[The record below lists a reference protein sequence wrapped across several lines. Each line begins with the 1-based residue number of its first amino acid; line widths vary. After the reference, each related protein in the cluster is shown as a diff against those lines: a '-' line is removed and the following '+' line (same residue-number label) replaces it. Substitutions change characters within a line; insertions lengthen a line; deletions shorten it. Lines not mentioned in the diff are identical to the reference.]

1 VTSVAVV
8 PTEHDEQRM
17 LVIWSE
23 MRVKSI
29 PALKLLY
36 AVPNG
41 GFRNKATAGKMRAE
55 GLRPGVPDLC
65 LPVARG
71 TSHGLYIE
79 LKRTKGGRVS
89 PDQREWIEALRAEGY
104 SVVIPKGWRAAATD
118 ILVYLGEPVPV
129 DGRL

>member
-1 VTSVAVV
+1 
-8 PTEHDEQRM
+8 
-17 LVIWSE
+17 
-23 MRVKSI
+23 
-29 PALKLLY
+29 
-36 AVPNG
+36 
-41 GFRNKATAGKMRAE
+41 
-55 GLRPGVPDLC
+55 

-104 SVVIPKGWRAAATD
+104 DVVIPKGWRAAATD